1 MMKHSNTALLN
12 APSGLTGLEKTPS
25 RLPFNPV
32 FDSKLGE
39 DLFAKTADTGARCAE
54 IRRRYTAPLVLA
66 PGLCRALN
74 K

>member
-1 MMKHSNTALLN
+1 MKHSNTALLN
-12 APSGLTGLEKTPS
+12 APPGLPDLEKTTS

-32 FDSKLGE
+32 FNNELNEG
-39 DLFAKTADTGARCAE
+39 LFAKTADTGARCAE
-54 IRRRYTAPLVLA
+54 IRRRYTTPLVLA